1 MKRSEGSTDWVPLW
15 VLHVSLILLYFL
27 FLIFLLSLI
36 SFSSLPA
43 LLSLSRS
50 SPCATER
57 EREVRVASARRGQRP
72 TSVAR
77 QGAARGGLARRRLP
91 GAAAWMGR
99 LAVGGG
105 KDGGVSDMP

>member
-1 MKRSEGSTDWVPLW
+1 LWVKRSEGSTDWVPLW

-57 EREVRVASARRGQRP
+57 ERGEGGECTAGPAADLGGAAGRGARWLGATAAARRG
-72 TSVAR
+72 SVDGEA
-77 QGAARGGLARRRLP
+77 GGWWR
-91 GAAAWMGR
+91 
-99 LAVGGG
+99 
-105 KDGGVSDMP
+105 